1 MNQQLKIC
9 HLSKYYPPDFGGIES
24 HVRTLALGQ
33 SKLGLMVK
41 VLCINSLPKSKGFTL
56 NGKTVH
62 EIDNGVNVVRLR
74 KLLTFARFDFC
85 PSLIKHLYYLV
96 QEKYDIFHLHTPN
109 PTMLIAWLIFDVMSK
124 LTRLKKPKLVV
135 THHSDVVKQKVLKQF
150 LRPFEYLVYRDA
162 SCILLTSPNYF
173 DGSRFLKLF
182 KRKICILPL
191 GIDLSPYLNPSG
203 LAIAFARD
211 LEHKFAQPR
220 WLCVS
225 RFVYYKAIHIAIE
238 ALQYTPGVLMIVGVG
253 PLDNELKAYAEA
265 IGVEKRIEWMGR
277 LEMDELVG
285 AYQAATAFW
294 FPSNVRSE
302 AFGLVQVEAMAS
314 QCPVINTEI
323 AGSGVPWVSRNERE
337 GLTVPINDAK
347 AFSDAAN
354 LMLRDE
360 AFRER
365 LSIAAQSRA
374 KAEFSDQTMVN
385 RCSTFY
391 YKVLNLTESEKKLVG
406 LTSHQNI

>member
-1 MNQQLKIC
+1 MSERLKIC

-33 SKLGLMVK
+33 LKSGLIVK
-41 VLCINSLPKSKGFTL
+41 VLCINSFPKHKKFTPSSKTI
-56 NGKTVH
+56 H
-62 EIDNGVNVVRLR
+62 EVDDGIHVVRLR
-74 KLLTFARFDFC
+74 KILTFARFDLC
-85 PSLIKHLYYLV
+85 PSLVKHLYYLA
-96 QEKYDIFHLHTPN
+96 QEEYDIIHLHTPN

-124 LTRLKKPKLVV
+124 ILRFKKPKLVV
-135 THHSDVVKQKVLKQF
+135 THHSDVVKQKVLKQV

-162 SCILLTSPNYF
+162 NCILLTSPNYF
-173 DGSRFLKLF
+173 DGSKFLKLF
-182 KRKICILPL
+182 KSKICILPL

-253 PLDNELKAYAEA
+253 PLDSELKAYAEA
-265 IGVEKRIEWMGR
+265 IGVNKRIEWMGR

-285 AYQAATAFW
+285 AYHAATAFW

-337 GLTVPINDAK
+337 GFTVPINDAK

-354 LMLRDE
+354 RVLRDE
-360 AFRER
+360 AFRKR

-374 KAEFSDQTMVN
+374 KAEFSDQTMVS

-391 YKVLNLTESEKKLVG
+391 YKVLNLREPEKKLVG
-406 LTSHQNI
+406 LTTHQNL